1 MSSLRILIVDD
12 EPDIRSL
19 VTMILEGAGHAV
31 IEAGD
36 GKTGLELLKSE
47 SLDVVLIDLR
57 MPVIDGWEFMR
68 RVREGNLAEGVRMIG
83 VSAHASP
90 DSIREAKA
98 AGCDAYVSKP
108 FTMDDL
114 VATVES
120 TESDKE
126 S

>member
-1 MSSLRILIVDD
+1 MSPLRILLIDD

-19 VTMILEGAGHAV
+19 VTMILEGTGHTI

-36 GKTGLELLKSE
+36 GKSGLELLASE
-47 SLDVVLIDLR
+47 RPDVVLLDLR

-68 RVREGNLAEGVRMIG
+68 RVRAGNLAEGTKIIG

-90 DSIREAKA
+90 ESIKEAKD

-114 VATVES
+114 LRTIEATENDNES
-120 TESDKE
+120 
-126 S
+126 

>member
-1 MSSLRILIVDD
+1 MSGLRVLVIDD

-19 VTMILEGAGHAV
+19 VAMILEGNGHTI

-36 GKTGLELLKSE
+36 GKTGLELLESE
-47 SLDVVLIDLR
+47 RPDVVLLDLR

-68 RVREGNLAEGVRMIG
+68 RVRDTNLTDGVRMIG

-90 DSIREAKA
+90 DSIREAKE

-114 VATVES
+114 LAAVES
-120 TESDKE
+120 STNATES
-126 S
+126 

>member
-1 MSSLRILIVDD
+1 MSALKVLVIDD

-19 VTMILEGAGHAV
+19 VAMILEGSGHAV

-36 GKTGLELLKSE
+36 GKQGLDMLESE
-47 SLDVVLIDLR
+47 RPDVVLIDLR

-68 RVREGNLAEGVRMIG
+68 RVRDRGLHGARMIG

-90 DSIREAKA
+90 DSIREAKE

-108 FTMDDL
+108 FAMDDL
-114 VATVES
+114 LAAVEGTGDGPRS
-120 TESDKE
+120 
-126 S
+126 